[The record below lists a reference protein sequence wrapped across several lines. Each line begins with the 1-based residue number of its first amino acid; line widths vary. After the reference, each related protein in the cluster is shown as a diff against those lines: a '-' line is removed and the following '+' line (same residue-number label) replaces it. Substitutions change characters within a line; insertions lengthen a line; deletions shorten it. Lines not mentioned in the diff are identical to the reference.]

1 MKAIQNMLLM
11 VLVALMSVNLQSCND
26 DDPISKYSFDVQV
39 ADKGDTPDDVFNE
52 YQKTVDEFKSSI
64 DLPSVIVDLNTA
76 KKAVDKAADAVR
88 SGLEGKVKA
97 AENPYKFA
105 FALILKNSSNEEA
118 YRRTISVDGTSV
130 TVK

>member
-39 ADKGDTPDDVFNE
+39 ADKGDMPDDVFNE
-52 YQKTVDEFKSSI
+52 YQKTVDEIKSGV

-76 KKAVDKAADAVR
+76 KKAVDKAADEVR
-88 SGLEGKVKA
+88 SKLEDKVKA
-97 AENPYKFA
+97 GNPYKFA

-118 YRRTISVDGTSV
+118 YRRTIYVDGTSV